1 MFEEETLFGC
11 CKKNSETEERE
22 MKKIWGILGAPVLA
36 TQKV

>member
-11 CKKNSETEERE
+11 CKKKFRIYE
-22 MKKIWGILGAPVLA
+22 KKIWGIWGAPVLA